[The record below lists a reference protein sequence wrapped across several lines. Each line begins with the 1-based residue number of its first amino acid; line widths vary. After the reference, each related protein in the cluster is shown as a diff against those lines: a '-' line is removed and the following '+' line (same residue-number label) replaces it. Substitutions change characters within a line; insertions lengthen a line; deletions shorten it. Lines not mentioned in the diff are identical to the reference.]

1 MNLEIIKSNL
11 KGEVYAPTSKS
22 LFHRAL
28 IVACISKG
36 ESVLHGDYS
45 SDDVMMTI
53 HALEAL
59 GAKFDF
65 KDREIVCYPIE
76 KVETAKID
84 CGESGSTLRF
94 ILPLASALGVKA
106 TFGGRGKLGNR
117 PIGELL
123 EELKGIK
130 TDYDGG
136 LPFSING
143 KLENGDY
150 EIDGSESSQ
159 FVSGLMMS
167 MLTLDGEHKL
177 KLKGLKSRPYVDLTL
192 SVITAFGGKV
202 EQDGDDYVVDGSALK
217 GRDFDIEGDF
227 SGASFLF
234 ALGALN
240 GDVKISGLNDRS
252 KQGDKA
258 FLNLLKKMNAKITFD
273 ENAYRVE
280 KSELSGADFD
290 FYDCPDIAPI
300 AAVVMARAKGISRIY
315 GANRLTAKESD
326 RKQGIIKMLTALGI
340 KVKDLGDTL
349 EVEGGE
355 FKPCVLDGQADHRM
369 VMSGAVALSLCG
381 GVVTDCEAVSKSYKN
396 FFDDFKSLGGRY
408 VR

>member
-11 KGEVYAPTSKS
+11 KGKVYAPTSKS

-36 ESVLHGDYS
+36 ESILYGDYS
-45 SDDVMMTI
+45 SDDVIATI
-53 HALEAL
+53 NALKSL

-65 KDREIVCYPIE
+65 KDREIVVHPIE

-94 ILPLASALGVKA
+94 ILPLAAAFGVKA

-202 EQDGDDYVVDGSALK
+202 EQDNGDYHIDGSALK
-217 GRDFDIEGDF
+217 GREFDIEGDF

-240 GDVKISGLNDRS
+240 GDVEVLGLSDRS
-252 KQGDKA
+252 KQGDKV

-290 FYDCPDIAPI
+290 FSDCPDLAPI

-315 GANRLTAKESD
+315 GANRLTVKESD

-349 EVEGGE
+349 EIEGGE
-355 FKPCVLDGQADHRM
+355 FKPCALNGQADHRM

-381 GVVTDCEAVSKSYKN
+381 GVVTDCEAVGKSYKN